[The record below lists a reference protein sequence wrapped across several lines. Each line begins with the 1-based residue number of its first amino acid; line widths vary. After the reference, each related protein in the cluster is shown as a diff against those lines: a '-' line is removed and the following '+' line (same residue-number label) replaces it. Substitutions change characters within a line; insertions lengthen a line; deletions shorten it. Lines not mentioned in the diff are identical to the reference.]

1 MPLEPFSR
9 RAFLALAGGTAGA
22 VLLAACGGDD
32 SSSGNAPTTETTDP
46 DALTPGVISSDLFA
60 SPQPQRMAFIV
71 QTQKGKPASVGP
83 ATIAFAPQGG
93 STGAFVDA
101 KLHTEGLPD
110 ERGIYVFQ
118 PTLTAAGIYEATVKT
133 QGQTLSFPFQVA
145 AKPEAPAPGTRA
157 PLAPS
162 ATLAEEMG
170 VNPLC
175 TRDPQ
180 CPLHD
185 TSLSAVIG
193 KGKPVAVMF
202 ATPAYCQTQ
211 YCGPVLDQLL
221 AFRDQYAGKIEFV
234 HVEIYRDSS
243 ATKVT
248 STVEA
253 WNIPSEPWLFGI
265 DSTGKIVGRLDG
277 AMASDEI
284 GPLLGQLT

>member
-1 MPLEPFSR
+1 VPLEPLSR
-9 RAFLALAGGTAGA
+9 RSFFALAGGAAGA

-32 SSSGNAPTTETTDP
+32 SGGSAPTTPTTDP
-46 DALTPGVISSDLFA
+46 DALTPGVISSDLYA
-60 SPQPQRMAFIV
+60 SAQPQRMAFIV

-83 ATIAFAPQGG
+83 ASIAIAPQGG
-93 STGAFVDA
+93 TRGAFVDA
-101 KLHTEGLPD
+101 TLHTEGLPD
-110 ERGIYVFQ
+110 ERGIYVFR
-118 PTLTAAGIYEATVKT
+118 PTLTNAGIYDATVKT

-145 AKPEAPAPGTRA
+145 AKPEAPAPGTSA

-162 ATLAEEMG
+162 ATLTEPMG
-170 VNPLC
+170 VDPIC

-180 CPLHD
+180 CPLH
-185 TSLSAVIG
+185 TASLSDVLG

-221 AFRDQYAGKIEFV
+221 TFRDRYAGKVEFV
-234 HVEIYRDSS
+234 HVEIYRDST
-243 ATKVT
+243 ATKVA

-265 DSTGKIVGRLDG
+265 DGSGKIVGRLDG
-277 AMASDEI
+277 AMSSDEI
-284 GPLLGQLT
+284 AALLGQLS